1 MYSSPP
7 ARGSRAV
14 PAFVLLLAAACG
26 PSDQGAIGP
35 LTRTYYVAAE
45 EVVWDYTPAGRN
57 LITDADWDDVQRPFV
72 TAGDMHV
79 GHLARKA
86 IYREYT
92 DSTFT
97 TLKPRPAEWE
107 HLGIMGPLLRGV
119 VGDTIRVVFLNRASF
134 PASMHP
140 HGVFYL
146 KDSEGAPYADGTD
159 AAAKLDDGVTP
170 GTQHTYLWPVP
181 ERAGPS
187 HNESSTA
194 FWMYHSH
201 TSEVGDVNAGL
212 IGPMIITARAQARA
226 DATPT
231 DVDRE
236 LIVGFLEFDETNS
249 TLWEEN
255 LRTYGK
261 PPAVLKPDLVF
272 GERTVGPESQYAF
285 KETLNG
291 LQYGN
296 TSGLTMREGERV
308 RWYLMA
314 STNFEMHSPHW
325 HGNTVQAAHMT
336 TDVAAL
342 LPMGM
347 LVADMV
353 PDNPGRWLF
362 HCHVS
367 AHLLMGM
374 EATYEVLP
382 RAVAAR

>member
-1 MYSSPP
+1 MMPLLH
-7 ARGSRAV
+7 RAAA
-14 PAFVLLLAAACG
+14 PSALAAGLTLLTASC
-26 PSDQGAIGP
+26 QGGAGTGAPPP

-45 EVVWDYTPAGRN
+45 EVTWDYAPSGRN
-57 LITDADWDDVQRPFV
+57 LITDADWNDVQRPFV

-79 GHLARKA
+79 GRLAKKA

-97 TLKPRPAEWE
+97 ARKPRPPEWE
-107 HLGIMGPLLRGV
+107 HLGIQGPLLRAV

-146 KDSEGAPYADGTD
+146 KDSEGAPYEDGTE
-159 AAAKLDDGVTP
+159 AAARRDDAVPP
-170 GTQHTYLWPVP
+170 GSAYTYIWPVP

-187 HNESSTA
+187 EGEGSTA

-201 TSEVGDVNAGL
+201 TTEVGDVNAGL
-212 IGPMIITARAQARA
+212 IGPMIITARARAQA
-226 DATPT
+226 DATPD

-236 LIVGFLEFDETNS
+236 LVVGFLEFDETNS
-249 TLWEEN
+249 TLWQDN

-261 PPAVLKPDLVF
+261 PPAVIKADLVF

-285 KETLNG
+285 KETMNG
-291 LQYGN
+291 FLYGN
-296 TSGLTMREGERV
+296 TPGLSMHEGERV

-314 STNFEMHSPHW
+314 STNFEMHAPHW
-325 HGNTVQAAHMT
+325 HGNTVRAAHMT
-336 TDVAAL
+336 TDVTSL

-353 PDNPGRWLF
+353 PDNPGVWLF
-362 HCHVS
+362 HCHV
-367 AHLLMGM
+367 APHLLMGM

-382 RAVAAR
+382 KL

>member
-1 MYSSPP
+1 
-7 ARGSRAV
+7 
-14 PAFVLLLAAACG
+14 
-26 PSDQGAIGP
+26 
-35 LTRTYYVAAE
+35 
-45 EVVWDYTPAGRN
+45 
-57 LITDADWDDVQRPFV
+57 
-72 TAGDMHV
+72 
-79 GHLARKA
+79 
-86 IYREYT
+86 
-92 DSTFT
+92 
-97 TLKPRPAEWE
+97 
-107 HLGIMGPLLRGV
+107 
-119 VGDTIRVVFLNRASF
+119 
-134 PASMHP
+134 
-140 HGVFYL
+140 
-146 KDSEGAPYADGTD
+146 
-159 AAAKLDDGVTP
+159 
-170 GTQHTYLWPVP
+170 
-181 ERAGPS
+181 
-187 HNESSTA
+187 
-194 FWMYHSH
+194 
-201 TSEVGDVNAGL
+201 
-212 IGPMIITARAQARA
+212 
-226 DATPT
+226 
-231 DVDRE
+231 
-236 LIVGFLEFDETNS
+236 
-249 TLWEEN
+249 
-255 LRTYGK
+255 
-261 PPAVLKPDLVF
+261 
-272 GERTVGPESQYAF
+272 VGPESQYAF

>member
-1 MYSSPP
+1 M
-7 ARGSRAV
+7 
-14 PAFVLLLAAACG
+14 
-26 PSDQGAIGP
+26 
-35 LTRTYYVAAE
+35 AAE
-45 EVVWDYTPAGRN
+45 EVVWDYAPADRS
-57 LITDADWDDVQRPFV
+57 LITNEPWNDLQRPFV

-79 GHLARKA
+79 GRLAKKA

-97 TLKPRPAEWE
+97 ALKARPPEWE

-146 KDSEGAPYADGTD
+146 KDSEGAPYEDGTD
-159 AAAKLDDGVTP
+159 STAKLDDGVPT
-170 GTQHTYLWPVP
+170 GSRHTYIWPVP
-181 ERAGPS
+181 ARAGPS
-187 HNESSTA
+187 HNEGSTA

-201 TSEVGDVNAGL
+201 TDEVGDVNAGL
-212 IGPMIITARAQARA
+212 IGPMIITARAHARA
-226 DATPT
+226 DATPD

-236 LIVGFLEFDETNS
+236 LVVGFLEFDETNS
-249 TLWEEN
+249 TLWREN

-261 PPAVLKPDLVF
+261 PPADLKAEWVF

-291 LQYGN
+291 FLYGN
-296 TSGLTMREGERV
+296 ASGLTMREGDRV

-314 STNFEMHSPHW
+314 STNFEMHAPHW
-325 HGNTVQAAHMT
+325 HGNTVQASHMT
-336 TDVAAL
+336 TDMASL

-353 PDNPGRWLF
+353 PDNPGEWLF
-362 HCHVS
+362 HCHV
-367 AHLLMGM
+367 APHLLMGM

-382 RAVAAR
+382 RE

>member
-1 MYSSPP
+1 MHPSPP
-7 ARGSRAV
+7 ARA
-14 PAFVLLLAAACG
+14 AQYAVLLCALAACG
-26 PSDQGAIGP
+26 APSEGAVAP
-35 LTRTYYVAAE
+35 MTRTYFVAAD
-45 EVVWDYTPAGRN
+45 EVTWDYAPAGRS
-57 LITDADWDDVQRPFV
+57 LITNAEWNDVQRPFV

-79 GHLARKA
+79 GRLARKA

-97 TLKPRPAEWE
+97 TLKPRSAEWE

-119 VGDTIRVVFLNRASF
+119 VGDTIRVIFLNRASF

-146 KDSEGAPYADGTD
+146 KDSEGAPYEDGTAPAD
-159 AAAKLDDGVTP
+159 RVDDGVPT
-170 GTQHTYLWPVP
+170 GVQHVYSWPVP
-181 ERAGPS
+181 ERAGPT
-187 HNESSTA
+187 HEQGSTA

-201 TSEVGDVNAGL
+201 TDEVGDVNAGL
-212 IGPMIITARAQARA
+212 IGPMIITARAHARA

-236 LIVGFLEFDETNS
+236 LVVGFLEFDETNS
-249 TLWEEN
+249 TLWKEN

-261 PPAVLKPDLVF
+261 PPAELKADLVF

-291 LQYGN
+291 FLYGN
-296 TSGLTMREGERV
+296 TKGLSMHVGERV

-325 HGNTVQAAHMT
+325 HGNTVVAEHMR
-336 TDVAAL
+336 TDVAGL

-353 PDNPGRWLF
+353 PDNPGEWLC
-362 HCHVS
+362 HCHT
-367 AHLLMGM
+367 APHLLMGM

-382 RAVAAR
+382 RQ